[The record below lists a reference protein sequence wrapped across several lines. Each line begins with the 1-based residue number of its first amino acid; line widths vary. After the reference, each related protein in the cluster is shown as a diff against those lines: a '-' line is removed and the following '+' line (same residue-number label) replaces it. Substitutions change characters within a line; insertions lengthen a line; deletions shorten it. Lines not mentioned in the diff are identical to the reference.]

1 MLEAQV
7 ENAGPEAPERDLH
20 VVRSDTRRTGRV
32 ARRAAYIG
40 PVLVLLSLL
49 AVAGA
54 QTYLTEGQVRL
65 TGLQAAVSAAQTKKL
80 DLELQIANEE
90 QPGAVLAAARA
101 LGLVEPTKISE
112 LPAVALPGADATTS
126 LGSSSDQSDQSN
138 RSKPKSHKVSG
149 DTGVT
154 AETGESSPTAHG
166 STGRG
171 STLGTV
177 VASGTPGAP

>member
-1 MLEAQV
+1 MLEARV
-7 ENAGPEAPERDLH
+7 ENAGSESPERDLH
-20 VVRSDTRRTGRV
+20 VVRPDTRRTSRV
-32 ARRAAYIG
+32 ARSAAYFG

-65 TGLQAAVSAAQTKKL
+65 TALQAAVSAAQTKKL

-101 LGLVEPTKISE
+101 LGLVMPTKISE
-112 LPAVALPGADATTS
+112 LPAVALPAADATAS
-126 LGSSSDQSDQSN
+126 PGNSSDQRN
-138 RSKPKSHKVSG
+138 RSKPKSQKVPGETGGTG
-149 DTGVT
+149 DN
-154 AETGESSPTAHG
+154 GESSPTARG
-166 STGRG
+166 STGNG
-171 STLGTV
+171 PTPGTV